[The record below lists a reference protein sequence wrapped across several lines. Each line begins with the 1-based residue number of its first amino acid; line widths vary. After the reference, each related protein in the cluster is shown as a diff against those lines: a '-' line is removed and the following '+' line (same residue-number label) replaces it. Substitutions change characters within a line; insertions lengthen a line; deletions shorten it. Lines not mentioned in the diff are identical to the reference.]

1 MSLLMQALKK
11 AERAKQSQAL
21 EEELHEQELSLSPME
36 EVSPDEV
43 PHPPAPVPGPEE
55 VQRDG
60 VPDDQAHHFAQQAPS
75 RRRIDRRMPEPVMQ
89 PRTMRI
95 AALLAGLLLLAAV
108 FGYMYWNAVYGAGSS
123 RNVPPVPMPGLQGA
137 APAAPAEG
145 MLANEGAPLIVGEA
159 PPQTAQPVFSE
170 PAGAEPAATLYAPVA
185 AQAPAPAPAAAV
197 AAPLPSAQQMQGL
210 SPEDYS
216 RMDRQAAAQQD
227 AMAASANSAST
238 TPARPSGAAV
248 ARPSDTASYASDI
261 QVSRTQ
267 SAPAV
272 NPLVQGGYTAF
283 RSGDLATAR
292 AQYQAALQAEPAN
305 RDALLGLA
313 ALAVR
318 DNQPAQA
325 AALYGRLLEG
335 DPRDPEALSGMAALG
350 SSDSGDVERRLRRAL
365 EQHPGSASA
374 LFALGSLY
382 ARQHRWSEAQQLFFK
397 AHAAQP
403 AHPDYAFNLAVGLD
417 RLNQPRLARD
427 YYARAL
433 ALAEAGGP
441 ATFDRAAAANRLRE
455 LAAMAR

>member
-21 EEELHEQELSLSPME
+21 EEELHEPELSLSPME
-36 EVSPDEV
+36 EISPDEV

-60 VPDDQAHHFAQQAPS
+60 IPDDQAHHFAQQAPS
-75 RRRIDRRMPEPVMQ
+75 RRRIDRRMPEPVLQ
-89 PRTMRI
+89 PRAMRL
-95 AALLAGLLLLAAV
+95 AALLGGLLLLAAV
-108 FGYMYWNAVYGAGSS
+108 FGYIYWNAVYGAGSS

-137 APAAPAEG
+137 APAAPADG
-145 MLANEGAPLIVGEA
+145 MLANEGVPLVVGEA
-159 PPQTAQPVFSE
+159 AQQPAPPVFSE
-170 PAGAEPAATLYAPVA
+170 PAGAEPAATVYT
-185 AQAPAPAPAAAV
+185 PAPAAPAQAPPA

-227 AMAASANSAST
+227 AMAAGANGAST
-238 TPARPSGAAV
+238 ASSRPSGAAI
-248 ARPSDTASYASDI
+248 ARPSDTAGYASDI

-267 SAPAV
+267 SAPTV
-272 NPLVQGGYTAF
+272 NPLVQGGYSAF
-283 RSGDLATAR
+283 RNGDMATAR

-335 DPRDPEALSGMAALG
+335 DPRDPEALSGMAALR

-365 EQHPGSASA
+365 EQHPESASA

-382 ARQHRWSEAQQLFFK
+382 ARQNRWSEAQQLFFK
-397 AHAAQP
+397 AHAAEP